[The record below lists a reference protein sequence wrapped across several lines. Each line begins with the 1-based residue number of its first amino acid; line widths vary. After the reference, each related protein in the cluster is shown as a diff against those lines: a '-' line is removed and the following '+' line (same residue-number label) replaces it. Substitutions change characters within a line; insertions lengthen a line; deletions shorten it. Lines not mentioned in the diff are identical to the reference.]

1 MPSPADRFTQLQ
13 KVALF
18 LITLGEERARLLLAS
33 MELPTIERINQTI
46 AALGPVTP
54 AEKAAVMLEFA
65 DFFFEGKSLPTPLAD
80 PAVKKKA
87 APHRLYGKRL
97 YVRVNDS
104 MWAHELTLTYRS
116 KILALLQDR
125 VGKENLEDV
134 HFAVKQW

>member
-1 MPSPADRFTQLQ
+1 MRRKLRSEFRDITPVKKVSKGILNQLKNPQ
-13 KVALF
+13 KIQEAYLF
-18 LITLGEERARLLLAS
+18 
-33 MELPTIERINQTI
+33 ELWET
-46 AALGPVTP
+46 
-54 AEKAAVMLEFA
+54 
-65 DFFFEGKSLPTPLAD
+65 LAD
-80 PAVKKKA
+80 PEVKRKAV
-87 APHRLYGKRL
+87 PHRLYGKRL